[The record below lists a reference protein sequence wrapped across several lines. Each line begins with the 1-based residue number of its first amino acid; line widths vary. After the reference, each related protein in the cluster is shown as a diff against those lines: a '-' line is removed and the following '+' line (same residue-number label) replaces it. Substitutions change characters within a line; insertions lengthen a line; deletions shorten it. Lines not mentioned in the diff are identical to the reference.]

1 VSAPRPTGSTDDDRL
16 ARAASPDAQAMRL
29 HALCGGK
36 IQTLPKC
43 PIRGFED
50 FAVWYLGGVDAPPR

>member
-1 VSAPRPTGSTDDDRL
+1 
-16 ARAASPDAQAMRL
+16 MRL

>member
-1 VSAPRPTGSTDDDRL
+1 VTRWGTDDLDVV
-16 ARAASPDAQAMRL
+16 AAL
-29 HALCGGK
+29 NGALGV
-36 IQTLPKC
+36 QTLPKC